1 MKVYQRIHT
10 LFYFNRLVCKG
21 SKHQGNCPNG
31 GQQCV
36 CIGLVFLA
44 YTDIP
49 SSSDDVD
56 HFLDL
61 GTKLYSEVN
70 VNENYLMT
78 TELPNAVDIEGVLYE
93 VDILEPRSGTLS
105 QTSDHLDSLSFCI
118 TSALTYSF
126 RDSNTCFLTIGN
138 SPGYTSG
145 IKRTASDQYYVFDSH
160 SRDDQ
165 GRCSPSGK
173 AIVLQINS
181 MVQLVKYVK
190 DMSQSISSTSNEPFE
205 ITPVLIK
212 SSTITSRNDNF
223 SASDHENFTF
233 TTEEM

>member
-1 MKVYQRIHT
+1 MRVYWTSIFSLHWHPFIIRRCWSLPWSWNKT
-10 LFYFNRLVCKG
+10 LFRSKCQWKLFNDNRIA
-21 SKHQGNCPNG
+21 
-31 GQQCV
+31 QCRWYRR
-36 CIGLVFLA
+36 CFIWGRHSRA
-44 YTDIP
+44 
-49 SSSDDVD
+49 
-56 HFLDL
+56 
-61 GTKLYSEVN
+61 
-70 VNENYLMT
+70 
-78 TELPNAVDIEGVLYE
+78 
-93 VDILEPRSGTLS
+93 RSGTLS

-145 IKRTASDQYYVFDSH
+145 IKRTASDRYYVFDSH

-190 DMSQSISSTSNEPFE
+190 DMSQSISSTSNK
-205 ITPVLIK
+205 IK
-212 SSTITSRNDNF
+212 TVSKT
-223 SASDHENFTF
+223 H
-233 TTEEM
+233 